1 MKTLLHDFY
10 FFFKLVAISFCFD
23 LREKHEE
30 KQHRAIGTVCGPLF
44 SSQIQDTHTTLF
56 IEKNVNDMISKKET
70 PESCIICLESN
81 IQKT

>member
-10 FFFKLVAISFCFD
+10 FFFKLVAIIFCFD
-23 LREKHEE
+23 LCEKHEE